1 MVSDWFRFAT
11 NKETSSHFHIILNYN
26 EPTKGGV
33 PGTAL
38 PSTGAVSP
46 TVMEHL
52 EQGQSELTR
61 DRNGYRPGCTGS
73 MRKLFQRQCKLVMG

>member
-1 MVSDWFRFAT
+1 MTGFRFAT
-11 NKETSSHFHIILNYN
+11 DKVTGSHFCILLNYN

-46 TVMEHL
+46 IVMEHL

-61 DRNGYRPGCTGS
+61 DRNGIQIRLH
-73 MRKLFQRQCKLVMG
+73 R